1 MAARITI
8 EQAAQLTGFP
18 AEEIRKWADS
28 RKINSY
34 SFKGGEPLVDVG
46 NLNRFISC
54 IEHLGI
60 QKLYLQLIIQD
71 KEEEANEIIAR
82 YDDYLFSLRTATT
95 ISPLLKV
102 IIAELFY

>member
-82 YDDYLFSLRTATT
+82 HHDL
-95 ISPLLKV
+95 SP
-102 IIAELFY
+102 A